1 MGKCTFQLN
10 IRVKWNIPQEKFLKT
25 GGGNKEIEGNIIT

>member
-10 IRVKWNIPQEKFLKT
+10 IRVKGNIPQEKFLKT
-25 GGGNKEIEGNIIT
+25 EGRNEEIEGNIIT

>member
-10 IRVKWNIPQEKFLKT
+10 MRVKGNIPQEKFIKT
-25 GGGNKEIEGNIIT
+25 GSRNEEIEENIIT